1 MIKALKRVGKD
12 RGKFDVEYKPIQI
25 EIITDESFQM
35 KLRMTRGKKDI
46 EETEPIQVEKS
57 LYSSDIQQIIFPEW
71 RNKTV
76 KMRCS
81 FCLEKGIPE
90 PKLAKLEIIK
100 VSNQMQRATSRASL
114 KNDQV
119 LATCDINF
127 TLHFGDKYRE

>member
-1 MIKALKRVGKD
+1 
-12 RGKFDVEYKPIQI
+12 
-25 EIITDESFQM
+25 M
-35 KLRMTRGKKDI
+35 KLRMTRGKKDV

-57 LYSSDIQQIIFPEW
+57 LYSNDVQQIIFPEW

-100 VSNQMQRATSRASL
+100 VPNQLQRATSRATKL
-114 KNDQV
+114 NDQV
-119 LATCDINF
+119 LATCNINL
-127 TLHFGDKYRE
+127 TLHFGEKYRE